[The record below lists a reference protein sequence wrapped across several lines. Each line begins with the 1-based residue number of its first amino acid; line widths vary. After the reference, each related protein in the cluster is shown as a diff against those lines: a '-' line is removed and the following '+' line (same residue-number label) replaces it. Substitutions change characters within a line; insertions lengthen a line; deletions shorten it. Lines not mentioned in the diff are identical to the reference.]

1 MAQDMWEIGALVKL
15 MAKVLSIMLMGMFL
29 REALKMIK
37 LTERVSTHIRVAKYM
52 KETGLMIYSM
62 EQV

>member
-1 MAQDMWEIGALVKL
+1 MAQDMLEIGALVKL

-37 LTERVSTHIRVAKYM
+37 LTERVSTHIRVAMYM
-52 KETGLMIYSM
+52 KETGLLIYSM